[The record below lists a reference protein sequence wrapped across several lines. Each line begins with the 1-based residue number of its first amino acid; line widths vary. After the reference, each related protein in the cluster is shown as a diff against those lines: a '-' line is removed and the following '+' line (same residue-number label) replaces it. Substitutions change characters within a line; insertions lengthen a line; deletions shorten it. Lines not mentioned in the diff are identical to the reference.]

1 MQPSSSTTATSFSF
15 SIWPSEPRLNTDADT
30 GGATGG
36 GTTERRERISRWR
49 AKRDTAQQWEAEH
62 VRNVRPLRL
71 RPPSQQQQQPLAGN
85 GEAQQTPL
93 DATEPEARLA
103 PHHFDP
109 YGWAALLWLGGLA
122 LDHNA
127 YHLMPY
133 FWAVVALAG
142 IVFKHGPHYLF
153 TSGVVVAIGYF
164 LFQTYSSP

>member
-1 MQPSSSTTATSFSF
+1 MQPTVTPTFSF
-15 SIWPSEPRLNTDADT
+15 SIWPTEPRPNANADASGT
-30 GGATGG
+30 TGG
-36 GTTERRERISRWR
+36 GTAERPTRGARWR
-49 AKRDTAQQWEAEH
+49 AKRATSEQWEAEH

-93 DATEPEARLA
+93 DATEPETRLT
-103 PHHFDP
+103 PHDFDP
-109 YGWAALLWLGGLA
+109 YGWAGILWLSGLA

-153 TSGVVVAIGYF
+153 TSGVVVAIGYL
-164 LFQTYSSP
+164 LFQTYF